1 MRFPTFLKSL
11 LLGVPVGVTLLDCVG
26 YVARVEGV
34 SMQPALNPD
43 ATVTD
48 YVFLSRWAVR
58 NMDVQRGDII
68 SLISPKDPTQKII
81 KRVVALQ
88 GDVISTLGYKLPYV
102 TVPEG
107 HCWVEGDHTGNSL
120 DSNTFGPV
128 SLGLTLTEKPYTL
141 RYAPKDVKE
150 QESKVISTNRKDA
163 KAIAVAKLQAG
174 EVIAIPTD
182 TVYGL
187 TCSANNPEAIHRLY
201 NIKGRHQLKPV
212 AICVASIEDVRQ
224 WGETDHLNDELLGEL
239 FPGAVTLVVRRS
251 SKLNNPA
258 LNPGV
263 ANIGIRI
270 TENKFIQHVCE
281 AFQQPIALTSANKS
295 SSKST
300 LNVEEFK
307 ELWGEL
313 GAVFDGGQLGL
324 SEEQRAAS
332 TVIDLSE
339 PERYKIIRWG
349 VSVEKIIETVE
360 RHNFREAL

>member
-1 MRFPTFLKSL
+1 MFFS
-11 LLGVPVGVTLLDCVG
+11 
-26 YVARVEGV
+26 
-34 SMQPALNPD
+34 N
-43 ATVTD
+43 
-48 YVFLSRWAVR
+48 
-58 NMDVQRGDII
+58 II
-68 SLISPKDPTQKII
+68 SSVLT
-81 KRVVALQ
+81 RLVVSSMKQ
-88 GDVISTLGYKLPYV
+88 THKHRYSTRTRQNY
-102 TVPEG
+102 T
-107 HCWVEGDHTGNSL
+107 DANR
-120 DSNTFGPV
+120 
-128 SLGLTLTEKPYTL
+128 KPYTL

-150 QESKVISTNRKDA
+150 QESKVISTIRKDA

-201 NIKGRHQLKPV
+201 NIKGRHELKPV

-307 ELWGEL
+307 ELWCEL

-349 VSVEKIIETVE
+349 VSVEKIIKTVE
-360 RHNFREAL
+360 RHNFRAVE

>member
-1 MRFPTFLKSL
+1 MLMFCPTCGNL
-11 LLGVPVGVTLLDCVG
+11 LLVEESTDSLRFSCNTCPYICKIRRTISSRIYPTLKEVDHVMGGSAAWENVDSTDAVCPSCSHNRA
-26 YVARVEGV
+26 YF
-34 SMQPALNPD
+34 MQMQTRSADEPM
-43 ATVTD
+43 TT
-48 YVFLSRWAVR
+48 F
-58 NMDVQRGDII
+58 
-68 SLISPKDPTQKII
+68 
-81 KRVVALQ
+81 
-88 GDVISTLGYKLPYV
+88 YKCCNQ
-102 TVPEG
+102 TR
-107 HCWVEGDHTGNSL
+107 
-120 DSNTFGPV
+120 
-128 SLGLTLTEKPYTL
+128 PYTL

-201 NIKGRHQLKPV
+201 NIKGRHELKPV

-307 ELWGEL
+307 ELWCEL

-339 PERYKIIRWG
+339 PERYKIIRWDAYVKG
-349 VSVEKIIETVE
+349 DFRFRLET
-360 RHNFREAL
+360 